1 MYQNRSHHHHGTA
14 EGSFTAKKCFGHR
27 ASRSPSA
34 HFIGKFFLCCIVLF
48 FLLKL
53 PPPARPGST
62 CISIYLYQNRI
73 STKFKVQKRYFR
85 CQTSSSVTLDTTS
98 FSKRALRSLNSFSNH
113 TSIAGVWE
121 FAESFTNFC
130 GASTLKHVN
139 RVEKMHYT
147 IPRLQFNVPRQ
158 TSRING

>member
-1 MYQNRSHHHHGTA
+1 MYQSRSHHHHRTA
-14 EGSFTAKKCFGHR
+14 EGSFKAKKCFGHR

-34 HFIGKFFLCCIVLF
+34 HFIGKFFLCCLVLF

-85 CQTSSSVTLDTTS
+85 CQTSSSLTLDTTS
-98 FSKRALRSLNSFSNH
+98 FSKRALRSLNSFSSH
-113 TSIAGVWE
+113 ASIAGVWE
-121 FAESFTNFC
+121 FAESFTNILRSKY
-130 GASTLKHVN
+130 A
-139 RVEKMHYT
+139 
-147 IPRLQFNVPRQ
+147 
-158 TSRING
+158 